1 MQKKFPSSER
11 RFAKSG
17 ALFLSFGTMKRLRV
31 EISGIVQGV
40 GFRPFVFTLAE
51 RFGITG
57 YVTNTSC
64 GVVIEAEGVQVD
76 AFCAALCSEAPPLAQ
91 IFSLKVVEVPLRG
104 DSAFY
109 IQESRDEGSF
119 THISPDVA
127 VCADCLREMR
137 DPADR
142 RYRYPFINCTNC
154 GPRFTITKRVPYDR
168 PNTTMASFPLCELCS
183 AEYHDPRNRRFHAQP
198 NACPVCGP
206 QVVFEATGP
215 FRSVSKPD
223 PIEAVR
229 EVIGAGGIVAVKG
242 LGGFHLCCDATNPSA
257 VEELR
262 KRKRRRNKPFAL
274 MTAEL
279 DAIHSHCI
287 VSDEEAALL
296 TDRRRPIVL
305 LRKRPECSL
314 PAALAPNN
322 ATLGFMLPYTP
333 IHHLLFENGDRAFTV
348 LVMTS
353 ANLAEEPIVIAND
366 EARERL
372 AGIADAFLFHNRD
385 IFMRVDDSVVRV
397 VNGSPRFIR
406 RARGYAPEAIDLG
419 EESPDLLA
427 AGGEVKNTFAI
438 TKGRYAIVSQHIGDM
453 ENYETLSFFE
463 ESLANLRQVYRSEPR
478 AFAHDLHP
486 GYLAS
491 QWALRQ
497 CEASGA
503 TCLGVQ
509 HHHAHIASVMA
520 EHALEGP
527 VVGIALDGTGYGAD
541 GTIWGSEFLCCHGTE
556 FERCGHFSYLA
567 LPGGEQA
574 IRECWR
580 IAAALVYQT
589 YGANN
594 CMDVLEQVGFVSRYG
609 EQILRQILHLAS
621 SRQFSPLS
629 CGAGRYFD
637 AVSALIG
644 VCGVNT
650 YEGEA
655 AIALESIL
663 PVNASY
669 GPGNCYPC
677 PVDESSPMVVN
688 FGPLVRGVV
697 DDLCHRVPNAL
708 ISLKFH
714 NAMIDV
720 VRSMAHRLSQRMAVR
735 TIALSGG
742 VFQNA
747 YLLAQAETVLGA
759 DGFCVVTN
767 RVLPQNDA
775 CVSLGQIRVLANMIS
790 QL

>member
-1 MQKKFPSSER
+1 
-11 RFAKSG
+11 
-17 ALFLSFGTMKRLRV
+17 MKRLRI

-51 RFGITG
+51 RFGIAG
-57 YVTNTSC
+57 YVTNTSR
-64 GVVIEAEGVQVD
+64 GVLIEAEGLKSD
-76 AFCAALCSEAPPLAQ
+76 AFVEALRSEAPPLSQ
-91 IFSLKVVEVPLRG
+91 ILSLSVADIPPQG
-104 DSAFY
+104 DGAFR
-109 IQESRDEGSF
+109 IVESRDEGSF

-127 VCADCLREMR
+127 VCDDCLREMR
-137 DPADR
+137 DPHDR

-154 GPRFTITKRVPYDR
+154 GPRFTITRRVPYDR
-168 PNTTMASFPLCELCS
+168 PNTTMARFPLCGQCS

-206 QVVFEATGP
+206 QVVFESTGG
-215 FRSVSKPD
+215 FSSAEQAD
-223 PIEAVR
+223 PIASARDVLR
-229 EVIGAGGIVAVKG
+229 AGGIVAVKG

-274 MTAEL
+274 MTAAL
-279 DAIHSHCI
+279 DDIRSHCI
-287 VSDEEAALL
+287 VSDQEAALL

-314 PAALAPNN
+314 PAALAPGN
-322 ATLGFMLPYTP
+322 ATFGFMLPYTP
-333 IHHLLFENGDRAFTV
+333 IHHLLFENGSRAFSV

-353 ANLAEEPIVIAND
+353 ANLSEEPIVIDND

-372 AGIADAFLFHNRD
+372 AGLADAFLLHNRD
-385 IFMRVDDSVVRV
+385 IFMRADDSVVRV

-419 EESPDLLA
+419 EEAPDLLA
-427 AGGEVKNTFAI
+427 AGGEVKNTFVI

-463 ESLANLRQVYRSEPR
+463 EALANLRQVYRAEPR
-478 AFAHDLHP
+478 AIAHDLHP

-520 EHALEGP
+520 EHALDGP
-527 VVGIALDGTGYGAD
+527 VIGIALDGTGYGTD
-541 GTIWGSEFLCCHGTE
+541 GTIWGSEFLCCRGTE
-556 FERCGHFSYLA
+556 FDRCGHFSYLA

-580 IAAALVYQT
+580 ISVALVQMT
-589 YGANN
+589 YGAND
-594 CMDVLEQVGFVSRYG
+594 CMEILDQVGFLSRYG
-609 EQILRQILHLAS
+609 ERQLRQILHLAAV
-621 SRQFSPLS
+621 RQFSPVS

-637 AVSALIG
+637 ALSALIG
-644 VCGVNT
+644 ACSSNT

-655 AIALESIL
+655 AIALESLL
-663 PVNASY
+663 PLDASY
-669 GPGNCYPC
+669 DPGIVYPYA
-677 PVDESSPMVVN
+677 VDESSPVVID
-688 FGPLVRGVV
+688 FGPLVRSVVADLSEGVS
-697 DDLCHRVPNAL
+697 NAL
-708 ISLKFH
+708 ISLRFH
-714 NAMIDV
+714 NTIVHVIRA
-720 VRSMAHRLSQRMAVR
+720 MAHRLASRLATR

-747 YLLAQAETVLGA
+747 YLLSQAETVLTA

-767 RVLPQNDA
+767 RALPQNDA
-775 CVSLGQIRVLANMIS
+775 CVSLGQIRLLAKTVKH
-790 QL
+790 L

>member
-1 MQKKFPSSER
+1 
-11 RFAKSG
+11 
-17 ALFLSFGTMKRLRV
+17 MKRLRI

-51 RFGITG
+51 RFGIAG
-57 YVTNTSC
+57 YVTNTSR
-64 GVVIEAEGVQVD
+64 GVLIEAEGLKSD
-76 AFCAALCSEAPPLAQ
+76 AFVEALRSEAPPLSQ
-91 IFSLKVVEVPLRG
+91 ILSLSVADIPPQG
-104 DSAFY
+104 DGAFR
-109 IQESRDEGSF
+109 IVESRDEGSF

-127 VCADCLREMR
+127 VCDDCLREMR
-137 DPADR
+137 DPHDR

-154 GPRFTITKRVPYDR
+154 GPRFTITRRVPYDR
-168 PNTTMASFPLCELCS
+168 PNTTMARFPLCGQCS

-206 QVVFEATGP
+206 QVVFESTGG
-215 FRSVSKPD
+215 FSSAEQAD
-223 PIEAVR
+223 PIASARDVLR
-229 EVIGAGGIVAVKG
+229 AGGIVAVKG

-274 MTAEL
+274 MTAAL
-279 DAIHSHCI
+279 DDIRSHCI
-287 VSDEEAALL
+287 VSDQEAALL

-314 PAALAPNN
+314 PAAVAPGN

-333 IHHLLFENGDRAFTV
+333 IHHLLFENGSRAFSV

-353 ANLAEEPIVIAND
+353 ANLSEEPIVIDND

-372 AGIADAFLFHNRD
+372 AGLADAFLLHNRD
-385 IFMRVDDSVVRV
+385 IFMRADDSVVRV

-419 EESPDLLA
+419 EEAPDLLA
-427 AGGEVKNTFAI
+427 AGGEVKNTFVI

-463 ESLANLRQVYRSEPR
+463 EALANLRQVYRAEPR
-478 AFAHDLHP
+478 AIAHDLHP

-509 HHHAHIASVMA
+509 HHHAHIVSVMA
-520 EHALEGP
+520 EHALDGP
-527 VVGIALDGTGYGAD
+527 VVGIALDGTGYGTD
-541 GTIWGSEFLCCHGTE
+541 GTIWGSEFLCCRGTE
-556 FERCGHFSYLA
+556 FDRCGHFSYLA

-580 IAAALVYQT
+580 ISVALVQMT
-589 YGANN
+589 YGAND
-594 CMDVLEQVGFVSRYG
+594 CMEILDQVGFLSRYG
-609 EQILRQILHLAS
+609 ERQLRQILHLAAV
-621 SRQFSPLS
+621 RQFSPVS

-637 AVSALIG
+637 ALSALIG
-644 VCGVNT
+644 ACSSNT

-655 AIALESIL
+655 AIALESLL
-663 PVNASY
+663 PLDA
-669 GPGNCYPC
+669 CYDPAIVY
-677 PVDESSPMVVN
+677 PYAVDESSPVVID
-688 FGPLVRGVV
+688 FGPLVRNVV
-697 DDLCHRVPNAL
+697 ADLSHGLSNAL
-708 ISLKFH
+708 ISLRFH
-714 NAMIDV
+714 NTLVHVIRA
-720 VRSMAHRLSQRMAVR
+720 MAHRLSSRLATR

-747 YLLAQAETVLGA
+747 YLLSQAETVLTA

-767 RVLPQNDA
+767 RALPQNDA
-775 CVSLGQIRVLANMIS
+775 CVSLGQIRLLAKTVKH
-790 QL
+790 L

>member
-1 MQKKFPSSER
+1 
-11 RFAKSG
+11 
-17 ALFLSFGTMKRLRV
+17 MKRLRI

-51 RFGITG
+51 RFGIAG
-57 YVTNTSC
+57 YVTNTSR
-64 GVVIEAEGVQVD
+64 GVLIEAEGLKGD
-76 AFCAALCSEAPPLAQ
+76 AFVEALRSEAPPLSQ
-91 IFSLKVVEVPLRG
+91 ILSLSVADIPPQG
-104 DSAFY
+104 DGAFR
-109 IQESRDEGSF
+109 IVESRDEGSF

-127 VCADCLREMR
+127 VCDDCLREMR
-137 DPADR
+137 DPHDR

-154 GPRFTITKRVPYDR
+154 GPRFTITRRVPYDR
-168 PNTTMASFPLCELCS
+168 PNTTMARFPLCGQCS

-206 QVVFEATGP
+206 QVVFESTGG
-215 FRSVSKPD
+215 FSSAEQAD
-223 PIEAVR
+223 PIASARDVLK
-229 EVIGAGGIVAVKG
+229 AGGIVAVKG

-274 MTAEL
+274 MTAAL
-279 DAIHSHCI
+279 DNIRSHCI
-287 VSDEEAALL
+287 VSDQEAALL

-314 PAALAPNN
+314 PAALAPGN

-333 IHHLLFENGDRAFTV
+333 IHHLLFENGSRAFSV

-353 ANLAEEPIVIAND
+353 ANLSEEPIVIDND

-372 AGIADAFLFHNRD
+372 AGLADAFLLHNRD
-385 IFMRVDDSVVRV
+385 IFMRADDSVVRV

-419 EESPDLLA
+419 EEAPDLLA

-463 ESLANLRQVYRSEPR
+463 EALANLRQVYRAEPR
-478 AFAHDLHP
+478 AIAHDLHP

-520 EHALEGP
+520 EHALDGP
-527 VVGIALDGTGYGAD
+527 VVGIALDGTGYGTD
-541 GTIWGSEFLCCHGTE
+541 GTIWGSEFLCCRGTE
-556 FERCGHFSYLA
+556 FERYGHFSYLA

-580 IAAALVYQT
+580 ISVALVQMT
-589 YGANN
+589 YGAND
-594 CMDVLEQVGFVSRYG
+594 CMEILDQVGFLSRYG
-609 EQILRQILHLAS
+609 ERQLRQILHLAAV
-621 SRQFSPLS
+621 RQFSPVS

-637 AVSALIG
+637 ALSALIG
-644 VCGVNT
+644 ACSSNT

-655 AIALESIL
+655 AIALESLL
-663 PVNASY
+663 PLDASY
-669 GPGNCYPC
+669 DPGIVYPYA
-677 PVDESSPMVVN
+677 VDESSPVVID
-688 FGPLVRGVV
+688 FGPLVRSVVADLSEGVS
-697 DDLCHRVPNAL
+697 NAL
-708 ISLKFH
+708 ISLRFH
-714 NAMIDV
+714 NTIVHVIRA
-720 VRSMAHRLSQRMAVR
+720 MAHRLASRLATR

-747 YLLAQAETVLGA
+747 YLLSQAETVLTA

-767 RVLPQNDA
+767 RALPQNDA
-775 CVSLGQIRVLANMIS
+775 CVSLGQIRLLAKTVKH
-790 QL
+790 L

>member
-1 MQKKFPSSER
+1 
-11 RFAKSG
+11 
-17 ALFLSFGTMKRLRV
+17 MKRLRI

-51 RFGITG
+51 RFGIAG
-57 YVTNTSC
+57 YVTNTSR
-64 GVVIEAEGVQVD
+64 GVLIEAEGLKSD
-76 AFCAALCSEAPPLAQ
+76 AFVEALRSEAPPLSQ
-91 IFSLKVVEVPLRG
+91 ILSLSVADIPPQG
-104 DSAFY
+104 DGAFR
-109 IQESRDEGSF
+109 IVESRDEGSF

-127 VCADCLREMR
+127 VCDDCLREMR
-137 DPADR
+137 DPHDR

-154 GPRFTITKRVPYDR
+154 GPRFTITRRVPYDR
-168 PNTTMASFPLCELCS
+168 PNTTMARFPLCGQCS

-206 QVVFEATGP
+206 QVVFESTGG
-215 FRSVSKPD
+215 FSSAEQAD
-223 PIEAVR
+223 PIASARDVLK
-229 EVIGAGGIVAVKG
+229 AGGIVAVKG

-274 MTAEL
+274 MTAAL
-279 DAIHSHCI
+279 DDIRSHCI
-287 VSDEEAALL
+287 VSDQEAALL

-314 PAALAPNN
+314 PAALAPGN

-333 IHHLLFENGDRAFTV
+333 IHHLLFENGSRAFSV

-353 ANLAEEPIVIAND
+353 ANLSEEPIVIDND
-366 EARERL
+366 EARSRL
-372 AGIADAFLFHNRD
+372 AGLADAFLLHNRD
-385 IFMRVDDSVVRV
+385 IFMRADDSVVRV

-419 EESPDLLA
+419 EEAPDLLA

-463 ESLANLRQVYRSEPR
+463 EALANLRQVYRAEPR
-478 AFAHDLHP
+478 AIAHDLHP

-509 HHHAHIASVMA
+509 HHHAHIVSVMA

-527 VVGIALDGTGYGAD
+527 VVGIALDGTGYGTD
-541 GTIWGSEFLCCHGTE
+541 GTIWGSEFLCCRGTE
-556 FERCGHFSYLA
+556 FERCGHFSYLE

-580 IAAALVYQT
+580 ISVALVQMT
-589 YGANN
+589 YGAND
-594 CMDVLEQVGFVSRYG
+594 CMEILDQVGFLSRYG
-609 EQILRQILHLAS
+609 ERQLRQILHLAAV
-621 SRQFSPLS
+621 RQFSPVS

-637 AVSALIG
+637 ALSALIG
-644 VCGVNT
+644 ACSSNT

-655 AIALESIL
+655 AIALESLL
-663 PVNASY
+663 PLDA
-669 GPGNCYPC
+669 CYDPAIVY
-677 PVDESSPMVVN
+677 PYAVDESSPVVID
-688 FGPLVRGVV
+688 FGPLVRNVV
-697 DDLCHRVPNAL
+697 EDLSHGLSNAL
-708 ISLKFH
+708 ISLRFH
-714 NAMIDV
+714 NTIVHVIRA
-720 VRSMAHRLSQRMAVR
+720 MAHRLASRLATR

-747 YLLAQAETVLGA
+747 YLLSQAETVLTA

-767 RVLPQNDA
+767 RALPQNDA
-775 CVSLGQIRVLANMIS
+775 CVSLGQIRLLAKTVKH
-790 QL
+790 L

>member
-1 MQKKFPSSER
+1 
-11 RFAKSG
+11 
-17 ALFLSFGTMKRLRV
+17 MKRLRV

-51 RFGITG
+51 RFGIAG
-57 YVTNTSC
+57 YVTNTSR
-64 GVVIEAEGVQVD
+64 GVLIEAEGSQVD
-76 AFCAALCSEAPPLAQ
+76 AFIEALRNEAPPLSQ
-91 IFSLKVVEVPLRG
+91 ILSLSVTDMPPQG
-104 DSAFY
+104 DAAFR
-109 IQESRDEGSF
+109 IRESRDEGSF

-127 VCADCLREMR
+127 VCDDCLREMR

-154 GPRFTITKRVPYDR
+154 GPRFTITRRVPYDR
-168 PNTTMASFPLCELCS
+168 PNTTMAGFPLCEQCS

-206 QVVFEATGP
+206 QVVFEATGRFP
-215 FRSVSKPD
+215 SVAQAD
-223 PIEAVR
+223 PIEAARGVL
-229 EVIGAGGIVAVKG
+229 EAGGIVAVKG

-274 MTAEL
+274 MTAQL
-279 DAIHSHCI
+279 DEIRSHCI
-287 VSDEEAALL
+287 VSDQEAALL

-314 PAALAPNN
+314 PAALAPGN

-333 IHHLLFENGDRAFTV
+333 IHHLLFENGESAFAV

-353 ANLAEEPIVIAND
+353 ANLSEEPIVIAND

-372 AGIADAFLFHNRD
+372 AGVADAFLLHNRD

-419 EESPDLLA
+419 DESPDLLA

-438 TKGRYAIVSQHIGDM
+438 TKGCYAIVSQHIGDM

-497 CEASGA
+497 CETSEA

-541 GTIWGSEFLCCHGTE
+541 GTIWGSEFLCCHETE

-580 IAAALVYQT
+580 IAAALVHKI
-589 YGANN
+589 YGEGD
-594 CMDVLEQVGFVSRYG
+594 CMKVLDQVGFLSRYG
-609 EQILRQILHLAS
+609 ERPLRQILNLAS
-621 SRQFSPLS
+621 SRQFSPVS

-637 AVSALIG
+637 ALSALIG

-655 AIALESIL
+655 AIALESLL
-663 PVNASY
+663 PLNACY
-669 GPGNCYPC
+669 DPGSAYPYS
-677 PVDESSPMVVN
+677 VDESSPVVID
-688 FGPLVRGVV
+688 FGPLVRNVV
-697 DDLCHRVPNAL
+697 DDLSYGVSNAL
-708 ISLKFH
+708 ISLRFH
-714 NAMIDV
+714 NAIVDV
-720 VRSMAHRLSQRMAVR
+720 IRSMAHRLSSSLATR

-747 YLLAQAETVLGA
+747 YLLSQAETVLGA
-759 DGFCVVTN
+759 DGFFVVTN
-767 RVLPQNDA
+767 RFLPQNDA
-775 CVSLGQIRVLANMIS
+775 CVSLGQIRLLAKTVKHS
-790 QL
+790 

>member
-1 MQKKFPSSER
+1 
-11 RFAKSG
+11 
-17 ALFLSFGTMKRLRV
+17 MKRLRI

-51 RFGITG
+51 RFGIAG
-57 YVTNTSC
+57 YVTNTSR
-64 GVVIEAEGVQVD
+64 GVLIEAEGLKSD
-76 AFCAALCSEAPPLAQ
+76 AFVEALRSEAPPLSQ
-91 IFSLKVVEVPLRG
+91 ILSLSVADIPPQG
-104 DSAFY
+104 DGAFR
-109 IQESRDEGSF
+109 IVESRDEGSF

-127 VCADCLREMR
+127 VCDDCLREMR
-137 DPADR
+137 DPHDR

-154 GPRFTITKRVPYDR
+154 GPRFTITRRVPYDR
-168 PNTTMASFPLCELCS
+168 PNTTMARFPLCGQCS

-206 QVVFEATGP
+206 QVVFESTGG
-215 FRSVSKPD
+215 FSSAEQAD
-223 PIEAVR
+223 PIASARDVLK
-229 EVIGAGGIVAVKG
+229 AGGIVAVKG

-274 MTAEL
+274 MTAAL
-279 DAIHSHCI
+279 DDIRSHCI
-287 VSDEEAALL
+287 VSDQEAALL

-314 PAALAPNN
+314 PAALAPGN

-333 IHHLLFENGDRAFTV
+333 IHHLLFENGSRAFSV

-353 ANLAEEPIVIAND
+353 ANLSEEPIVIDND

-372 AGIADAFLFHNRD
+372 AGLADAFLLHNRD
-385 IFMRVDDSVVRV
+385 IFMRADDSVVRV

-419 EESPDLLA
+419 EEAPDLLA

-463 ESLANLRQVYRSEPR
+463 EALANLRQVYRAEPR
-478 AFAHDLHP
+478 AIAHDLHP

-509 HHHAHIASVMA
+509 HHHAHIVSVMA

-527 VVGIALDGTGYGAD
+527 VVGIALDGTGYGTD
-541 GTIWGSEFLCCHGTE
+541 GTIWGSEFLCCRGTE
-556 FERCGHFSYLA
+556 FERCGHFSYLE

-580 IAAALVYQT
+580 ISVALVQMT
-589 YGANN
+589 YGAND
-594 CMDVLEQVGFVSRYG
+594 CMEILDQVGFLSRYG
-609 EQILRQILHLAS
+609 ERQLRQILHLAAV
-621 SRQFSPLS
+621 RQFSPVS

-637 AVSALIG
+637 ALSALIG
-644 VCGVNT
+644 ACSSNT

-655 AIALESIL
+655 AIALESLL
-663 PVNASY
+663 PLDA
-669 GPGNCYPC
+669 CYDPAIVY
-677 PVDESSPMVVN
+677 PYAVDESSPVVID
-688 FGPLVRGVV
+688 FGPLVRNVV
-697 DDLCHRVPNAL
+697 EDLSHGLSNAL
-708 ISLKFH
+708 ISLRFH
-714 NAMIDV
+714 NTIVHVIRA
-720 VRSMAHRLSQRMAVR
+720 MAHRLSSRLATR

-747 YLLAQAETVLGA
+747 YLLSQAETVLTA

-767 RVLPQNDA
+767 RALPQNDA
-775 CVSLGQIRVLANMIS
+775 CVSLGQIRLLAKTVKH
-790 QL
+790 L